1 MNILCDIHTHNDCD
15 YENVI
20 SVRNVF
26 VSNSIPAELP
36 ALYSASVH
44 PWYVGRDWKKLLEE
58 NTGMI
63 EKSAFIGE
71 FGLDRLRSHLSMDEQ
86 IILFAE
92 MARIAEQLGKP
103 VIIHCVKAF
112 SELLEV
118 HKQINPSVPWIIHGF
133 RGKPQLMQQLLAKG
147 MYISFGISFN
157 AESLALC
164 PTDKILLETD
174 EYDGS
179 VLDVYRKASEVTH
192 IPLETLAQFIAHNY
206 LDVKK

>member
-1 MNILCDIHTHNDCD
+1 M
-15 YENVI
+15 
-20 SVRNVF
+20 
-26 VSNSIPAELP
+26 
-36 ALYSASVH
+36 LYSASVH
-44 PWYVGRDWKKLLEE
+44 PWYVGRDWKKLLKE

-71 FGLDRLRSHLSMDEQ
+71 CGLDRLRSHLSMDEQ
-86 IILFAE
+86 ILLFSE
-92 MARIAEQLGKP
+92 MAQIAERMGKP
-103 VIIHCVKAF
+103 MIIHCVKAF

-118 HKQINPSVPWIIHGF
+118 HKQINPSVPWIFHGF

-192 IPLETLAQFIAHNY
+192 IPLETLVQFIAHNY
-206 LDVKK
+206 LEVKK